1 MNRSHTTTEGAESAA
16 RLNLVTAGATDVGC
30 VRIENQDRFFISK
43 DNRILVVAD
52 GMGGHHGGSKAASIV
67 VAAIEDDTASTLPNY
82 RSRRSVKKWVDRTLK
97 AANSEVYLTSTAEWQ
112 FSGMGT
118 TLVAIVLGD
127 DFVHVAHAG
136 DSRAYRLRQG
146 KLFPLSK
153 DHSIIQQLVDEGI
166 VAEEKRRGHRRSHIV
181 TRYVGE
187 QYVELEH
194 HATKH
199 KQGDLFLLCSDG
211 LTDVVLDQ
219 EIERILNET
228 PDLETACQALVD
240 YVKTRGAPDN
250 VTVVLGRID

>member
-1 MNRSHTTTEGAESAA
+1 MNRSHTTTEGAEPT
-16 RLNLVTAGATDVGC
+16 LKFNLEAAGATDVGC
-30 VRIENQDRFFISK
+30 VRLENQDRFFISQ

-52 GMGGHHGGSKAASIV
+52 GMGGHHGGSKAASLV
-67 VAAIEDDTASTLPNY
+67 VAAIEEDTTSSLPNY

-136 DSRAYRLRQG
+136 DSRAYRLRDG
-146 KLFPLSK
+146 KIGPLSK

-166 VAEEKRRGHRRSHIV
+166 VAEEKRRGHPRSHIV

-187 QYVELEH
+187 QDVEVEH

-199 KQGDLFLLCSDG
+199 KRGDVFLLCSDG
-211 LTDVVLDQ
+211 LTDVLLDE
-219 EIERILNET
+219 EIEKLLNEN
-228 PDLETACQALVD
+228 PNLETACQVLVD
-240 YVKTRGAPDN
+240 YVKGRGAPDN
-250 VTVVLGRID
+250 ITVVLARLV